1 MAAFIWN
8 DAKVG
13 SLVYESFYPQ
23 NPGVIRKIISI
34 DGGMANKVEVEWLKS
49 NSKRA
54 KITIVN
60 RGYVLRSFCSL
71 IDEHERK
78 AISFRKIEAKLRKM

>member
-1 MAAFIWN
+1 MAAFIWK

-23 NPGVIRKIISI
+23 NPGVIRKIISSQ
-34 DGGMANKVEVEWLKS
+34 GGMADKVEVEWLKATG
-49 NSKRA
+49 KRA
-54 KITIVN
+54 KITIVR
-60 RGYVLRSFCSL
+60 RGYVLRSFYSL

-78 AISFRKIEAKLRKM
+78 AISFRKIEAKLRTM